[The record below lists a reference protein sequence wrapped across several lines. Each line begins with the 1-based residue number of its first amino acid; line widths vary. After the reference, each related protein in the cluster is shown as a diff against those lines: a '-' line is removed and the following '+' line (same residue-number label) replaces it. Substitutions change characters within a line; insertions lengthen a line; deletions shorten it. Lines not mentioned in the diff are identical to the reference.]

1 MSETNAVP
9 VSERVR
15 RLFRESLNLDV
26 TSEQTDLFESGML
39 DSLALVELLFAIEG
53 EFQIQVALDEL
64 DIDDFRTVE
73 RISEFIS
80 SSQAGA

>member
-1 MSETNAVP
+1 MTVANGVP
-9 VSERVR
+9 VSERVH

-26 TSEQTDLFESGML
+26 ASEQTDLFESGLL

-64 DIDDFRTVE
+64 DIDNFRTVE
-73 RISEFIS
+73 RISAFVAG
-80 SSQAGA
+80 SQGGG

>member
-1 MSETNAVP
+1 MSEAIDVL

-15 RLFRESLNLDV
+15 RLFRESLNLEVESD
-26 TSEQTDLFESGML
+26 EIDLFESGLL

-64 DIDDFRTVE
+64 DIDNFRTVE

-80 SSQAGA
+80 RSQADG